1 VEHLRFGDY
10 KTRLQQLVQ
19 QDGKEE
25 LTYRVV
31 REDGPEHNK
40 HFEVEALINSNV
52 VGRGSGKSKRDAEQT
67 AAKEALVLFGVS
79 NKEERSRRCT

>member
-1 VEHLRFGDY
+1 
-10 KTRLQQLVQ
+10 
-19 QDGKEE
+19 
-25 LTYRVV
+25 
-31 REDGPEHNK
+31 
-40 HFEVEALINSNV
+40 VEALINSNV